1 MRFSTTNTPHT
12 VYSMTASVSAAAD
25 ERSATSG
32 TTKMGSHSSARMVS
46 GRSTAAEKRS

>member
-25 ERSATSG
+25 SG